1 MKKVL
6 IASSVALLIIGGITA
21 AANPTRYSH
30 GFGYKT
36 GDLGG
41 AVITDYKGKAENLEI
56 PEKLGFKNVTEIGSQ
71 AFAYSEVESVIV
83 PDGMK
88 TIGHNAFI
96 ECYDLK
102 SIQIPNSVTKID
114 SMAFYGCFGLKN
126 IEIPDSVTDLGE
138 DAFNQSGLES
148 VKLPANI
155 KVIESG
161 MFIYC
166 KNLKSIEIPDG
177 VWKID
182 RFAFNFCESLAEVKL
197 PDSVTVIED
206 AFQCCESL
214 TELALPDGMTEISDT
229 AFNASYNIRVTY
241 KGKTYTYD
249 RIGELYAEINGQ
261 EE

>member
-1 MKKVL
+1 MKKSLIVSAAAVL
-6 IASSVALLIIGGITA
+6 VLGVITA
-21 AANPTRYSH
+21 AAVPVRYSH
-30 GFGYKT
+30 GFTYKSS
-36 GDLGG
+36 DLGG
-41 AVITDYKGKAENLEI
+41 AMITDYKGKSEKLEI

-96 ECYDLK
+96 ECHDLK
-102 SIQIPNSVTKID
+102 SIQIPNSVTKIG

-126 IEIPDSVTDLGE
+126 TEIPDSVTELSPA
-138 DAFNQSGLES
+138 AFGFSGLES

-155 KVIESG
+155 KVLENSL
-161 MFIYC
+161 FIYC

-206 AFQCCESL
+206 AFQGCDSL
-214 TELALPDGMTEISDT
+214 TELVLPDGMTEISDT
-229 AFNASYNIRVTY
+229 AFNGSYNISVTY
-241 KGKTYTYD
+241 KGKTYSYD
-249 RIGELYAEINGQ
+249 ELDALYAGING
-261 EE
+261 